1 MNKERTKGELN
12 KNTKNDETMNKKN
25 LRTLTT
31 SEAREIGR
39 KGGIASGKARLRK
52 KHGEELVRT
61 ILAMKEPDPKIIAAL
76 EAYGIDP
83 KDITR
88 EVAMHAR
95 QIERAIKSG
104 DTPAY
109 RAVNEAS
116 GYLVRREESAMDQRM
131 IIVVENEEQKRKLE
145 NIGELDI

>member
-1 MNKERTKGELN
+1 MNKQ
-12 KNTKNDETMNKKN
+12 N
-25 LRTLTT
+25 LRTPTT

-52 KHGEELVRT
+52 KHGEELVRAL
-61 ILAMKEPDPKIIAAL
+61 LAMKEPDPKVIASL
-76 EAYGIDP
+76 EEAGIDP

-95 QIERAIKSG
+95 QIEKAIKTG
-104 DTPAY
+104 NTFAY

-116 GYLVRREESAMDQRM
+116 GYLVEKVEHTGSVTE
-131 IIVVENEEQKRKLE
+131 IIVRSEEERRKIE
-145 NIGELDI
+145 SIGELDI